1 MDDYCGWLKTVS
13 DPINIRALMPGTQ
26 ITLAD
31 GGVAEIVS
39 NPADGVWLF
48 ARYLQ
53 SPRDPALVGQEEMI
67 FASDVVEIRSPQ

>member
-1 MDDYCGWLKTVS
+1 MS
-13 DPINIRALMPGTQ
+13 DPINIRALSPGTQ

-31 GGVAEIVS
+31 GGVAEIVA

-53 SPRDPALVGQEEMI
+53 SPRDPALIGQEEMI
-67 FASDVVEIRSPQ
+67 FAADVVEIRSPE

>member
-1 MDDYCGWLKTVS
+1 MS
-13 DPINIRALMPGTQ
+13 DPINIRALQPGTQ

-31 GGVAEIVS
+31 GAVAEIVA

-53 SPRDPALVGQEEMI
+53 SPRDPALIGQEEMI
-67 FASDVVEIRSPQ
+67 FAQDVVAIAQPK